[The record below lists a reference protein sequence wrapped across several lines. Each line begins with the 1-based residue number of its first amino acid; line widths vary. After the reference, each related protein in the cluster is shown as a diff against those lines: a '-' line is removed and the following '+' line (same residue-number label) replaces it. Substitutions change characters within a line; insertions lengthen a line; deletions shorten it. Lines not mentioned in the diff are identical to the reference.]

1 MTFPEFQLPEEPVVP
16 ARGLS
21 PTDQLRARARD
32 TRLYEYINLFEV
44 WDYSGFA
51 SRERFLNPAPPHL
64 QIRTRCFW
72 EDFTHFVSSFL
83 RRVNT
88 FQH

>member
-51 SRERFLNPAPPHL
+51 SCERFLNPAPPTCRL
-64 QIRTRCFW
+64 EPAAFGKILLI
-72 EDFTHFVSSFL
+72 SSAPSCG
-83 RRVNT
+83 V
-88 FQH
+88 